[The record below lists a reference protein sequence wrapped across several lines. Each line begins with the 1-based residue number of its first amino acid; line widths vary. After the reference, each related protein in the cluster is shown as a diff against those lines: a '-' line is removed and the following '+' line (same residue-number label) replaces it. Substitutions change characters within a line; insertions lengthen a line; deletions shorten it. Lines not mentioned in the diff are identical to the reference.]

1 MNSTKLKDSHGS
13 TPTLTSPKSTSLS
26 KSPRTSS
33 ATASNQNEDLSP
45 VYKKLARKIEQEN
58 DGSEGFWEEMEIEHH
73 GRTYWITYTLRR
85 TNMGKSFNYDEEP
98 FGEVR
103 TEVSISDYM
112 VTDRNGNTVTSAFDP
127 YEVEVLFDYEA
138 NRI

>member
-1 MNSTKLKDSHGS
+1 
-13 TPTLTSPKSTSLS
+13 
-26 KSPRTSS
+26 
-33 ATASNQNEDLSP
+33 
-45 VYKKLARKIEQEN
+45 
-58 DGSEGFWEEMEIEHH
+58 MEAEVQHS
-73 GRTYWITYTLRR
+73 GRNYWVTYTLRR

-103 TEVSISDYM
+103 TEVSISDFM
-112 VTDRNGNTVTSAFDP
+112 VTDSNDDMVTSAFDP